1 MPKAIK
7 QLLVAAAVI
16 AISMV
21 FIIQFQPGASI
32 EDINVQG
39 SRCAVEVGGD
49 CVPYSDYVSAYR
61 LASPGGRIDEDRLE
75 EMRLDQVVV
84 DGLIERY
91 VLLKE
96 AERLGITA
104 SGEEVSRQI
113 ATTGSVRFSL
123 PVDKEALYPMMLNQ
137 ASGGG
142 MLPPPYGPARMV
154 DIVDPKTR
162 KFSYERYQ
170 EWVQRRSGKTEQD
183 FKAYQQK
190 EFVAARVR
198 QMVRSQVHVS
208 ESEARL
214 KYSRNNEKVVVDY
227 VALPREYYQRY
238 AIDTSDE
245 TVQKWIEEH
254 GEEVD
259 AAWAEQKDDYLPS
272 CREARHILVR
282 IDDTVPDKAQAKEAA
297 KAAAQ
302 KAKDRIEGGESFADV
317 AKDVSQDLNSASEGG
332 KLGCF
337 AKGKLQAPATDPKI
351 DETAHGLEEG
361 QISEPVETRLGFHI
375 VQVDKVADAE
385 EAEALGRAVVGRDL
399 YLEQESERL
408 AAEGAKAIL
417 TAVKGGKSLQDAIDQ
432 HLTSVLL
439 SDAKAAYETGRAAAK
454 AAAPKDDDGAEEDED
469 EDEEGAEEDA
479 ADPTDAWNDPIRP
492 QPDVSAP
499 FTQRMP
505 AFAQIEDPAG
515 TGRILHEL
523 KKPGEVPDDVIKM
536 VEGYAVASLKERKP
550 VTDEDWADK
559 REAEIERALRQK
571 QSDVLI
577 AYVQRLKQEHAQ
589 EVILHVGAKKNETA
603 PAPSATAT
611 GSGS

>member
-1 MPKAIK
+1 MSKAIK

-21 FIIQFQPGASI
+21 FIIQFQPGASL
-32 EDINVQG
+32 EDINVKG

-49 CVPYSDYVSAYR
+49 CVPYSDYVAAYR
-61 LASPGGRIDEDRLE
+61 LVSPGGRLSEEQLE
-75 EMRLDQVVV
+75 AMRLDQVVV

-104 SGEEVSRQI
+104 SGEEVSRHI

-123 PVDKEALYPMMLNQ
+123 PVDKEDMYPMMLNQ
-137 ASGGG
+137 AVGGG

-170 EWVQRRSGKTEQD
+170 TWVQRRSGKTEQD

-190 EFVAARVR
+190 ELVASRVR

-227 VALPREYYQRY
+227 AALPREYYQRY
-238 AIDTSDE
+238 AIDGSDE
-245 TVQKWIEEH
+245 AVQTWVDGH

-259 AAWAEQKDDYLPS
+259 AAWDKRKEDFLPS

-282 IDDTVPDKAQAKEAA
+282 VDDTVPDKAQAKEAA
-297 KAAAQ
+297 KAAAK
-302 KAKDRIEGGESFADV
+302 KAKERVEGGESFADV
-317 AKDVSQDLNSASEGG
+317 AKELSQDANSAQDGG

-337 AKGKLQAPATDPKI
+337 AKGKLKAPATGPKI
-351 DETAHGLEEG
+351 DEAAQGLEAG
-361 QISEPVETRLGFHI
+361 QVSEPVETPLGFHI
-375 VQVDKVADAE
+375 VQVDKVADE
-385 EAEALGRAVVGRDL
+385 KEAEAIGRAIVGREL

-417 TAVKGGKSLQDAIDQ
+417 ASVKGGSSLQDAIDQ

-439 SDAKAAYETGRAAAK
+439 PEAKAAYEKGRAAEKAEAK
-454 AAAPKDDDGAEEDED
+454 PEEGEQKKEGEDTPEDED
-469 EDEEGAEEDA
+469 GGEDEE
-479 ADPTDAWNDPIRP
+479 TNAWNDPIRP
-492 QPDVSAP
+492 RPDVSSP

-505 AFAQIEDPAG
+505 AFPQIEDPAG
-515 TGRILHEL
+515 TSRILHEL
-523 KKPGEVPDDVIKM
+523 QKPGDVPGDVIKM
-536 VEGYAVASLKERKP
+536 VEGYAVASLKERKT
-550 VTDEDWADK
+550 VTDEEWDEKRAD
-559 REAEIERALRQK
+559 EIDRILRQK
-571 QSDVLI
+571 QRDALI
-577 AYVQRLKQEHAQ
+577 AYIQRLKQEHAQ
-589 EVILHVGAKKNETA
+589 EVILHVGAKKSETV
-603 PAPSATAT
+603 PVPSATAT